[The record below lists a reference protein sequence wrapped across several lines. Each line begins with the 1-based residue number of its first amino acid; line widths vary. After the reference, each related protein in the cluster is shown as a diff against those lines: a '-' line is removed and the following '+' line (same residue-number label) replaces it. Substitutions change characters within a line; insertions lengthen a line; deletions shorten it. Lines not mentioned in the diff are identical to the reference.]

1 MKHLSIVLLHFFAI
15 ALSHAQTKP
24 EEMENQKTYTTLV
37 LLNATPQWLSLTR
50 EKRSEFFEKKIGPI
64 FQSVSKTVKIR
75 LFDSEY
81 FHAGISDFMI
91 IDTQNLEEYKRFIEL
106 LRDTKIYGEP
116 YFEIKD
122 IILGQEGAFLEF
134 NELFKKEAR

>member
-1 MKHLSIVLLHFFAI
+1 MRYLQI
-15 ALSHAQTKP
+15 ALLLFAAIVISHAQTKP
-24 EEMENQKTYTTLV
+24 EEMENQKTYTSLV

-81 FHAGISDFMI
+81 FHAKVSDFMI
-91 IDTQNLEEYKRFIEL
+91 IETQNLEEYKRFIEL

-122 IILGQEGAFLEF
+122 IIVGQEGAFLEF